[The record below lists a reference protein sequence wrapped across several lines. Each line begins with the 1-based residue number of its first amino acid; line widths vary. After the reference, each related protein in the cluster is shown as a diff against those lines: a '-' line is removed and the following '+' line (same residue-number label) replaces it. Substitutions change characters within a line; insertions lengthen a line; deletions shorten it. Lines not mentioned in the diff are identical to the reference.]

1 MQKKKKRMLL
11 TIAITFAVTAL
22 LVVVGL
28 NFVPSEKQLERHV
41 EHSYSLESPQFL
53 REMGSLLGPAILHG
67 NRVQN
72 LENGVEIFPAML
84 EAIRGAR
91 RSITFE
97 TYIYWSGEIGQAFA
111 DAISE
116 RARAGVKCH
125 VLLDWV
131 GSAKMEQD
139 LLDELSESGCNVQ
152 RYHPLHWYHLARMNN
167 RTHRKVLVVDGRI
180 GFTGGV
186 GIADDWLGNAED
198 PKHWRDSHFRVEGP
212 VVAQMQAVFT
222 DNWMKTTGTVLSG
235 EDYFPALEPAGE
247 MPAQMFSSSPSGGSE
262 SMQLM
267 YLLSIA
273 AAERTIDISASYFVV
288 DKHTE
293 RALVEAAKRGV
304 RIRLIV
310 PGRHIDAKV
319 VRHASRGQWGP
330 LLTAG
335 IKIHE
340 FEPTMFHCK
349 VFIVDGLLVSV
360 GSTNFDNRS
369 FELNDE
375 ANLNIYDRD
384 LAARLTEVFERDLE
398 RSREI
403 TYAAWRKRPLAQRVR
418 EKLLAPFT
426 SQL

>member
-1 MQKKKKRMLL
+1 MKKNRMML
-11 TIAITFAVTAL
+11 TIVITVAVTAL
-22 LVVVGL
+22 LVVIGL
-28 NFVPSEKQLERHV
+28 NFVPSEKQLDRHV
-41 EHSYSLESPQFL
+41 EHTYSLESPQYL
-53 REMGSLLGPAILHG
+53 REMGTLLGPAILPG
-67 NRVQN
+67 NRVRN
-72 LENGVEIFPAML
+72 LENGDEIFPAML
-84 EAIRGAR
+84 AAIRGAK

-116 RARAGVKCH
+116 RARAGVPCH
-125 VLLDWV
+125 ILLDWV

-139 LLDELSESGCNVQ
+139 LLDELSEAGCNVQ

-167 RTHRKVLVVDGRI
+167 RTHRKVLVVDGRT

-198 PKHWRDSHFRVEGP
+198 PAHWRDSHFEVEGP
-212 VVAQMQAVFT
+212 VVAQMQAVFI
-222 DNWMKTTGTVLSG
+222 DNWLKTTGDVLSG
-235 EDYFPALEPAGE
+235 EDYFPKLEPSGE

-273 AAERTIDISASYFVV
+273 AAERTIDLSASYFVV
-288 DKHTE
+288 DRHTE
-293 RALVEAAKRGV
+293 RALVEAARRGV
-304 RIRLIV
+304 RIRIIV
-310 PGRHIDAKV
+310 PGRHIDAKM

-330 LLTAG
+330 LLKAG
-335 IKIHE
+335 IEIHE
-340 FEPTMFHCK
+340 FQPTMFHCK
-349 VFIVDGLLVSV
+349 VFIVDGMLVSV

-375 ANLNIYDRD
+375 ANLNVYDRE
-384 LAARLTEVFERDLE
+384 LAARLTEVFEHDLT
-398 RSREI
+398 RSKRI
-403 TYAAWRKRPLAQRVR
+403 TYEAWRKRPLSQRVR